1 MKSKQNYSG
10 QGLRNPT
17 STLGEVAVIGLLVL
31 TAGCS
36 IFRTTPAPALP
47 PPVSEPEIAE
57 EISAGTTNEPVAA
70 PEMVEQPSALHLE
83 AIGVGFLEPT
93 KQIAENSEPES
104 QSFIEASGY
113 GFPSLNTTNPAQ
125 KMHTATEAA
134 QYRAL
139 ANLAEKYAGVDVS
152 REAQT
157 IDMAFAREEVLV
169 NLSASLKGVSEVS
182 RSYDDTSEIA
192 TVTLRMDLE
201 PEVKE
206 IAPEQQPNL
215 EQRKARAETAA
226 RIHATALLR
235 EKIGQSYVEQK
246 ILIEDMAVSH
256 QEASVHV
263 EGLLEGIRFSEI
275 QWTSESICQVTASL
289 ELECQQAEQPDA
301 DLNLVVG
308 PEERPEENNLNAKE

>member
-1 MKSKQNYSG
+1 MKSKQNYSR
-10 QGLRNPT
+10 QGLQNPT
-17 STLGEVAVIGLLVL
+17 TILREITVISLLVL

-36 IFRTTPAPALP
+36 TFRTSPAPEPP
-47 PPVSEPEIAE
+47 PPVSEPEVVA
-57 EISAGTTNEPVAA
+57 EISGVATNEPVAA
-70 PEMVEQPSALHLE
+70 PEIVEQPRALQLE

-93 KQIAENSEPES
+93 KPIDETPEPKAPD
-104 QSFIEASGY
+104 FVEADGY
-113 GFPSLNTTNPAQ
+113 GFPSPNAMNPAQ

-169 NLSASLKGVSEVS
+169 NLSASLKGVSELS
-182 RSYDDTSEIA
+182 RSYDETSEIA
-192 TVTLRMDLE
+192 TVTLRMELE
-201 PEVKE
+201 PDVKE
-206 IAPEQQPNL
+206 IAPEPQPNL

-246 ILIEDMAVSH
+246 IIIEDMAMTH

-263 EGLLEGIRFSEI
+263 EGLLEGIHFSEI
-275 QWTSESICQVTASL
+275 QWTSESVCQVTASL
-289 ELECQQAEQPDA
+289 ELESQQAEPSDT
-301 DLNLVVG
+301 DLNLVAE
-308 PEERPEENNLNAKE
+308 PEEIPAENNLTANE